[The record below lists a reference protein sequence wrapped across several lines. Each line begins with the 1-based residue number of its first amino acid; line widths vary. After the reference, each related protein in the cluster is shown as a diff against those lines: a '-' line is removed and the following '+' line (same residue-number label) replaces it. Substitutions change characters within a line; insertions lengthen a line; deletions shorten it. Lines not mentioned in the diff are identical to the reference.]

1 MINATDNKN
10 EAKIKAMRIIASKA
24 DKKGVVGLLRVS
36 DFFTGTEYD
45 SQNKTM
51 FKYLVKELQDEGF
64 IEEIHYLNKDKL
76 IVDYLKIESA
86 WFETIK
92 NNDEV

>member
-1 MINATDNKN
+1 
-10 EAKIKAMRIIASKA
+10 
-24 DKKGVVGLLRVS
+24 
-36 DFFTGTEYD
+36 
-45 SQNKTM
+45 M